1 MYNLISLHHQSVD
14 CDLYVMVDGLRV
26 VSNFFSLDFLVV
38 KSIVAFLSVTS
49 SLANKYNV
57 EKTFKRT

>member
-1 MYNLISLHHQSVD
+1 MD

-26 VSNFFSLDFLVV
+26 VSNSLQISFSLDFLVV

>member
-1 MYNLISLHHQSVD
+1 
-14 CDLYVMVDGLRV
+14 MVDGLRV

-49 SLANKYNV
+49 LANKYNV